1 MIFEGTNIALGT
13 WLIISDLSIF
23 SSVWLKMNNMLI
35 GVFLAIIGAA
45 LMNKKNW
52 MGWLTIIIG
61 YWLVLSIFISNIEDC
76 KIYLWSNLI
85 IGVLL
90 IIEGIIIHAPKPIK
104 LNDLYTHLK
113 RRDNR
118 VL

>member
-45 LMNKKNW
+45 LMNKKKLDGLAYNH
-52 MGWLTIIIG
+52 
-61 YWLVLSIFISNIEDC
+61 YWLLVSSVNI
-76 KIYLWSNLI
+76 YFQ
-85 IGVLL
+85 
-90 IIEGIIIHAPKPIK
+90 H
-104 LNDLYTHLK
+104 
-113 RRDNR
+113 
-118 VL
+118 